1 MFFSIFATFAL
12 SIIVLAAF
20 SIVMTGW
27 IIVDEKSYVT
37 TTLFGGR
44 YYKTYEAG
52 LHLKM
57 PWPIESKDRTVSTQ
71 IQEMVI
77 SASSVTKDGAQM
89 GITVKAQYSPKEDKY
104 YEAAYTLSEPVRQI
118 QSYLEANLRGEINSQ
133 TVVDILASKN
143 EIAVRIKAE
152 LSEEF
157 DKYGFEL
164 ATLLVDEPHLSSD
177 MRAAWE
183 RKLIA
188 ERNFEAAES
197 EGKLEKVK
205 RVMRAEAEGEAL
217 KKKTQALV
225 EAREIMARGNASSL
239 NEFVEGIHDGTITA
253 RDALGFFNALDTR
266 EALRDASAN
275 GGKTVFISGGPDVQ
289 MNNMVAAI
297 NSDHEGRPAPVKA
310 TTPAPAK
317 PVTEKQK
324 VSSEVKPGAIAPH
337 GKPGAIVDVT
347 TIAPGT
353 DPFQG

>member
-1 MFFSIFATFAL
+1 MLFTIFATFASGFIL
-12 SIIVLAAF
+12 LAAF
-20 SIVMTGW
+20 IIVMTGW

-143 EIAVRIKAE
+143 EIADRIKGE

-164 ATLLVDEPHLSSD
+164 ATLLVDEPHLSSE

-188 ERNFEAAES
+188 ERNLEAAES

-205 RVMRAEAEGEAL
+205 RVMRAQAEGEAL
-217 KKKTQALV
+217 TTKTEALIK
-225 EAREIMARGNASSL
+225 ARDIMAKGNAEAL
-239 NEFVEGIHDGTITA
+239 NAFVEGIHDQSITS
-253 RDALGFFNALDTR
+253 RDALSFFNALDTR

-275 GGKTVFISGGPDVQ
+275 GGKTVFIIGGSDVQ
-289 MNNMVAAI
+289 MNNMVAAV
-297 NSDHEGRPAPVKA
+297 NADHEGRS
-310 TTPAPAK
+310 AK
-317 PVTEKQK
+317 LVR
-324 VSSEVKPGAIAPH
+324 
-337 GKPGAIVDVT
+337 
-347 TIAPGT
+347 
-353 DPFQG
+353 